1 LLGPAA
7 IADLLDRRAPRKD
20 MVRALAFVGVFVVL
34 MVAAV
39 RFGSVHG
46 PTIAAF
52 GPISATLVCVGD
64 LLTAYFLLSQFNVN
78 GVRAFAVLGAAFGVS
93 GGFTILYIAYF
104 PGVVLVPPLTMGLR
118 QVSSWAWISWH
129 LSFPLI
135 VGTYSFIDR
144 DIRAR
149 ISGAVGIRRW
159 LIGTI
164 AVAIV
169 ACCLIAAIIAG
180 DRDHLPLIDVGGFT
194 SLFQTTIGPTVAA
207 INVIAA
213 ISVLWSPHMSKLR
226 LWLGVAILV
235 EAMDA
240 TMNSVS
246 TGGRYSIPWYVGKF
260 ETLATAGVVLMVLL
274 SEVTS
279 LYARLS
285 RLATIDALTGL
296 SNRLAFDMEARFA
309 LALQQRRSTDVAFLV
324 IDIDFFKQFNDTYG
338 HQGGDDCLKRVAHCI
353 RKTCGR
359 SIDLVGRFGG
369 EEFVVLLQ
377 GTNAPGALRVGES
390 IRSCVEQLGIAHAA
404 SATAPVVTVS
414 VGITQANGQRDTHL
428 ETLFQR
434 ADAALYRAKK
444 SRNTVVMDED
454 APEGSPQFVA
464 QPV

>member
-20 MVRALAFVGVFVVL
+20 VIWALAFVGLFAVL
-34 MVAAV
+34 MLVAV
-39 RFGSVHG
+39 RFGDVHG

-64 LLTAYFLLSQFNVN
+64 LLTAYFLLSQFKVN
-78 GVRAFAVLGAAFGVS
+78 GVRAFAVLGAAFGIS
-93 GGFTILYIAYF
+93 GGFTILYIAFF

-135 VGTYSFIDR
+135 VGTCHFIDR
-144 DIRAR
+144 DTSVR
-149 ISGAVGIRRW
+149 ISGAIGIRRW

-164 AVAIV
+164 AVATA
-169 ACCLIAAIIAG
+169 ACCLVAAIIVG
-180 DRDHLPLIDVGGFT
+180 DRNQMPLIDVGGFT
-194 SLFQTTIGPTVAA
+194 NLFQTTIGPTVAA

-213 ISVLWSPHMSKLR
+213 ISILWSPHMSKLR
-226 LWLGVAILV
+226 LWLGVALLI

-246 TGGRYSIPWYVGKF
+246 SGGRYTIPWYVGKF
-260 ETLATAGVVLMVLL
+260 ETLATAGVVLAVLL

-285 RLATIDALTGL
+285 TLATIDALTGL
-296 SNRLAFDMEARFA
+296 SNRQAFDTEARFA
-309 LALQQRRSTDVAFLV
+309 LVLQQRRSADVAFLV

-338 HQGGDDCLKRVAHCI
+338 HQLGDVCLKQVAHCI
-353 RKTCGR
+353 RKTCSR

-377 GTNAPGALRVGES
+377 GTNAFGAVRVGEA
-390 IRSCVEQLGIAHAA
+390 IRSCVEELGIAHAA
-404 SATAPVVTVS
+404 SAAAPVVTVS
-414 VGITQANGQRDTHL
+414 VGITQSNSERDTHL

-434 ADAALYRAKK
+434 ADAALYRAKR
-444 SRNTVVMDED
+444 SRNTVVMDDD
-454 APEGSPQFVA
+454 APNESPRFVA